1 MSLIPTASQT
11 VGPFLHIG
19 LAWLTRDQIAP
30 PGVRRE
36 RVTFTGRVL
45 DGDGQPVP
53 DALVEVW
60 QANAHGKYAHPEDEQ
75 VKPLEPA
82 FRGFGRVPTDERG
95 AFRFTTVKP
104 GRVPGPGERWQA
116 PHLLVTVFMRGLLR
130 HLVTRLYF
138 PDEPGNADD
147 PVLNLVPADRR
158 STLVARAIGDGVL
171 EWDIVLQGRDE
182 TVFFDL

>member
-1 MSLIPTASQT
+1 MTRHATASQT

-19 LAWLTRDQIAP
+19 LAWLTRDQLVP
-30 PGVRRE
+30 PDAAGE
-36 RVTFTGRVL
+36 RVTVTGRVL

-60 QANAHGKYAHPEDEQ
+60 QANAHGKYAHPEDDQ
-75 VKPLEPA
+75 DKPLVPE
-82 FRGFGRVPTDERG
+82 FQGFGRVPTDERG

-104 GRVPGPGERWQA
+104 GRVPGPSGSLQA
-116 PHLLVTVFMRGLLR
+116 PHLLVVVFMRGLLR

-138 PDEPGNADD
+138 PDEPGNAED

-158 STLVARAIGDGVL
+158 ATLIARAVANGVL
-171 EWDIVLQGRDE
+171 AWDIVLQGPDE
-182 TVFFDL
+182 TIFFDL

>member
-30 PGVRRE
+30 PGVAGE
-36 RVTFTGRVL
+36 RVTLTGRVL
-45 DGDGQPVP
+45 DGDGQPVT

-60 QANAHGKYAHPEDEQ
+60 QADARGKYAHTEDDQ
-75 VKPLEPA
+75 DQPLEPS

-104 GRVPGPGERWQA
+104 GRVPGPAGRRQA

-130 HLVTRLYF
+130 HLVTRMYF
-138 PDEPGNADD
+138 PDEPANADD

-158 STLVARAIGDGVL
+158 ATLIARSAGVGVL
-171 EWDIVLQGRDE
+171 EWDIILQGRGE
-182 TVFFDL
+182 TVFFDV

>member
-1 MSLIPTASQT
+1 MTLNPTASQT

-19 LAWLTRDQIAP
+19 LAWLTRDQLAP
-30 PGVRRE
+30 PGTAGE
-36 RVTFTGRVL
+36 RVTVTGRVL

-60 QANAHGKYAHPEDEQ
+60 QANVHGKYAHPEDDQ
-75 VKPLEPA
+75 DKPLVPE
-82 FRGFGRVPTDERG
+82 FRGFGRVPTDDRG

-104 GRVPGPGERWQA
+104 GRVPGPSGSLQA
-116 PHLLVTVFMRGLLR
+116 PHLLVVVFMRGLLR

-138 PDEPGNADD
+138 PDEPGNAED

-158 STLVARAIGDGVL
+158 TTLIARTVANGVL
-171 EWDIVLQGRDE
+171 EWDIVLQGPDE
-182 TVFFDL
+182 TIFFDL